1 MGSKPSVPKPPP
13 IARTIGE
20 GMRSYIS
27 TYGEVLPQVIGLEQ
41 QYRPEFLGLNLAD
54 IATFLQ
60 GADGQQ
66 GLYGI
71 SRGAAQEAG
80 AQLAASRAGELGTA
94 TGQAGMFRQF
104 VEGLSPEQAAAV
116 QAQQRE
122 AQRAEVAARGL
133 TPQEQRMAD
142 QQARESFGARGML
155 GSTASLVGEA
165 MGRENIL
172 AAKRQEA
179 AAARGGLFDLA
190 GRFYTAPGMS
200 YLTSAPTTYSAGM
213 QTLGLGLGA
222 IGSGVPQMIS
232 PDVGANL
239 GMVNQQN
246 ITAAQA
252 AQAQARASQ
261 SAGIMGGLGALGG
274 GLAQGAGAAGGFG
287 ALFALSD
294 RRAKHDIKRVGTT
307 DGGLPVYTFKYNGS
321 NTTQMGVM
329 AQDVEKKN
337 PNAVVEINGVK
348 AVNYS
353 QIQ

>member
-1 MGSKPSVPKPPP
+1 MGSKPDVPKPPP
-13 IARTIGE
+13 IAKTIGE

-41 QYRPEFLGLNLAD
+41 QYRPQFLGLNLSD

-60 GADGQQ
+60 GGQGQQ
-66 GLYGI
+66 GLYGL

-179 AAARGGLFDLA
+179 TAARGGLFDLA

-222 IGSGVPQMIS
+222 IGSAVPQMIS

-261 SAGIMGGLGALGG
+261 QSGLFSGIGSVVGGIGGSFFGPIGTAVGSAIGSKIG
-274 GLAQGAGAAGGFG
+274 GAAG
-287 ALFALSD
+287 
-294 RRAKHDIKRVGTT
+294 R
-307 DGGLPVYTFKYNGS
+307 
-321 NTTQMGVM
+321 
-329 AQDVEKKN
+329 
-337 PNAVVEINGVK
+337 
-348 AVNYS
+348 
-353 QIQ
+353 

>member
-1 MGSKPSVPKPPP
+1 MGSKPKVPTPPP
-13 IARTIGE
+13 IGQTIKG
-20 GMRSYIS
+20 GMEAYIN
-27 TYGEVLPQVIGLEQ
+27 TYGDVLPKVIGLEEE
-41 QYRPEFLGLNLAD
+41 YRPQFLGLNLGD

-60 GADGQQ
+60 GAGGQE

-71 SRGAAQEAG
+71 SRGAAQKAG
-80 AQLAASRAGELGTA
+80 AQLAETRAGELGTA
-94 TGQAGMFRQF
+94 TGQAEMFRQF

-133 TPQEQRMAD
+133 TPQEQRMAS

-190 GRFYTAPGMS
+190 GKFYTAPGMS
-200 YLTSAPTTYSAGM
+200 YLTSAPVSYQAGQ

-222 IGSGVPQMIS
+222 IGSAVPQMIS

-239 GMVNQQN
+239 GMAHQQN
-246 ITAAQA
+246 VTAAQA

-261 SAGIMGGLGALGG
+261 QAGIYGAFGSALGG
-274 GLAQGAGAAGGFG
+274 LSGLFQ
-287 ALFALSD
+287 
-294 RRAKHDIKRVGTT
+294 K
-307 DGGLPVYTFKYNGS
+307 
-321 NTTQMGVM
+321 
-329 AQDVEKKN
+329 
-337 PNAVVEINGVK
+337 
-348 AVNYS
+348 
-353 QIQ
+353 